1 MLIGELCKKT
11 GLGKGAIRLY
21 EQLGLISS
29 KPRQAGSRVYREF
42 DENTLTRIELIKNGK
57 RMGFKLK
64 EGKAII
70 DAFMNDEMTIEQRCN
85 LLEKRLDGVEEKIE
99 QLSIV
104 KNEIKMKLKSLRE
117 S

>member
-21 EQLGLISS
+21 EELGLINS
-29 KPRQAGSRVYREF
+29 KPRQAGSRIYREF
-42 DENTLTRIELIKNGK
+42 DEDTLARIDLIKSGK

-70 DAFMNDEMTIEQRCN
+70 DAFMNDEMTAEQRCK
-85 LLEKRLDGVEEKIE
+85 LLEERLAGIEDKIDN
-99 QLSIV
+99 LNVV
-104 KNEIKMKLKSLRE
+104 KNEIELKLKSLRKL
-117 S
+117 

>member
-21 EQLGLISS
+21 EELGLITS
-29 KPRQAGSRVYREF
+29 KPRQAGSRIYREF
-42 DENTLTRIELIKNGK
+42 DEDTLARIELIKSGK

-70 DAFMNDEMTIEQRCN
+70 DAFMNDEMTVERRCS
-85 LLEKRLDGVEEKIE
+85 LLEERLAGIEEKIGS
-99 QLSIV
+99 LNVV
-104 KNEIKMKLKSLRE
+104 KNEIELKLKSLRE
-117 S
+117 L